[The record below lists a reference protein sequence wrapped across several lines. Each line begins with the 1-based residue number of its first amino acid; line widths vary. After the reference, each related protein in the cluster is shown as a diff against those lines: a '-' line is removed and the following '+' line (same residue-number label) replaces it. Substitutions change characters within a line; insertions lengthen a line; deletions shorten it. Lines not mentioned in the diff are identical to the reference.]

1 MWRAFRPGGDV
12 SRPKLSRQQV
22 RAAEWSATEMDEGP
36 PEGNDLRDQVRN
48 LVKEDGICIKRF
60 SCEIGA
66 DLLLRLASTTNH
78 PHR

>member
-1 MWRAFRPGGDV
+1 MFPGR
-12 SRPKLSRQQV
+12 SYRNSKF
-22 RAAEWSATEMDEGP
+22 AARNGLPLRWMKVP